1 MARLKGP
8 GVVAQSGG
16 PTHVINESLIGVIS
30 EASRNSGIITGLAGS
45 RHGLEGIMKGDYVDL
60 YKQSSTDLEKVAAT
74 PSAALGSSK
83 KKFGKG
89 IDPEE
94 FFQRLSND
102 GFVYFFYIGGND
114 SADNA
119 KEVDLIAKAKK
130 YDLAVYHT
138 PKTIDNDLR
147 VNDHTPGYGTAAKF
161 VAQSVMGDDLD
172 NKAIPGIKID
182 VIMGRNAGFLAAAAA
197 LARRNQGD
205 GPHLIYLPEVPF
217 SDEQFLKD
225 VKEAWERYGRVVV
238 AVSEGIE
245 YADGT
250 PVAESKEEDEYGNK
264 QVGGTGYLADKLTN
278 IVKENINV
286 KRVRG
291 DTFGYLQRS
300 FPYERS
306 AQDEIEARAVGIQAV
321 KFAVNSNVPNS
332 GTVIIRRGD
341 GERYSFYLEHAPLW
355 QVARKTKKVPRN
367 FIAANGH
374 DVTPA
379 FIRYAEP
386 LVGKLPVMH
395 RLRDVAYKPKG

>member
-16 PTHVINESLIGVIS
+16 PTHVINESLIGVVI
-30 EASRNSGIITGLAGS
+30 EASRNRGIITGLAGS
-45 RHGLEGIMKGDYVDL
+45 RYGLEGIIKGDYVDL
-60 YKQSSTDLEKVAAT
+60 YRQSSTTLEEVATT
-74 PSAALGSSK
+74 PSAALGSSRK
-83 KKFGKG
+83 RFGKG
-89 IDPEE
+89 INPEE
-94 FFQRLSND
+94 FFQRLSSD

-119 KEVDLIAKAKK
+119 EEVELTAKAKK
-130 YDLAVYHT
+130 YDLAVYHI

-147 VNDHTPGYGTAAKF
+147 VSDHVPGYGTAAKF
-161 VAQSVMGDDLD
+161 VAQGVMGDDLD
-172 NKAIPGIKID
+172 NKAIPGVKID
-182 VIMGRNAGFLAAAAA
+182 VIMGRNGGFLAAAA
-197 LARRNQGD
+197 LARRNQDD

-238 AVSEGIE
+238 AVSEGIK

-250 PVAESKEEDEYGNK
+250 LVAEPKEVDEHGNK
-264 QVGGTGYLADKLTN
+264 QLSGTGYLADKLAQ
-278 IVKENINV
+278 IVKENTDV

-300 FPYERS
+300 FPFERS
-306 AQDEIEARAVGIQAV
+306 AQDAKEARAVGIQAV
-321 KFAVNSNVPNS
+321 KFAVSPNVPDS

-341 GERYSFYLEHAPLW
+341 GEKYSFYLEHAPLW
-355 QVARKTKKVPRN
+355 QVAKKTKKVPRS
-367 FIAANGH
+367 FIAANAH

-379 FIRYAEP
+379 FIRYAKP

-395 RLRDVAYKPKG
+395 RLRDVAYKPGE